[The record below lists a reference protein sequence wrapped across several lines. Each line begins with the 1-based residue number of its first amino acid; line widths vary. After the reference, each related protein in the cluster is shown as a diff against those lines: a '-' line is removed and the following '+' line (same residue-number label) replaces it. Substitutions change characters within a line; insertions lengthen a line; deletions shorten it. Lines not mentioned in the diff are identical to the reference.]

1 MDSIPLINICYDLYK
16 HIILINNDLDKRTKY
31 SLGIKIEQNFLECL
45 ENIIMATNSMKP
57 HKSLFILKA
66 ISKNDILRLQLRMI
80 IDLKLIPPE
89 KRLTKIIQAQTNILE
104 IGKMLGGW
112 LKVSYTTK

>member
-1 MDSIPLINICYDLYK
+1 
-16 HIILINNDLDKRTKY
+16 
-31 SLGIKIEQNFLECL
+31 
-45 ENIIMATNSMKP
+45 MKP